1 MPEKILRWV
10 TPIPQNRA
18 EFDKAIAAIR
28 TNPDDN
34 AFLSFGA
41 LPMVHFASLTLFDQ
55 DPHKTN
61 PVLVFECNI
70 DKPYQAYLETLVK
83 VGRRGLDALYADC
96 ARYPAKDSDASEIV
110 RFLKQLNCRPPL
122 YHIGHPNRSV
132 QEIRGDYE
140 LRRSIV
146 HELETNAEL
155 RNRSPVQI
163 RQYIREKTKCPS
175 LPWPSFRC
183 AWHDTW
189 KEPLQ
194 RLPLDEITGREP
206 PKPAPPTPL
215 DEITWKHHKLSWSWF
230 GRTLLLLGL
239 GWFAGFSIAH
249 LAQDLFE
256 IPYRVTTVVFG
267 VVVFLI
273 VRLSAPD
280 SKVFRG
286 LVVATVLWILMAYPF
301 KWHPFPEPW
310 EWWSRL
316 ASLLYLLPLGLLL
329 YSYFNIARTIAVTRP
344 VPPLDDATKQRV
356 AKLLDAEDRNTTNSI
371 YNHVAGLSVLTEKYQ
386 LSRRIRTRLVLSFLN
401 LFYRTQ
407 YVKGKLATIPS
418 IHFAQWSLVGQDR
431 LLFLTNYDG
440 GADSYLDDFFNSL
453 AGGVAYIWHDTTIFP
468 RTTDPRILKLWVR
481 SGQTL
486 AAVRYRAPIYED
498 LTVTTINSNAY
509 LRKRLLRGFGE
520 ASARRWLARLTS
532 TPVEPPPF
540 RRLLTLVKEQFI

>member
-1 MPEKILRWV
+1 MPEKVLRWV

-55 DPHKTN
+55 DPHQTN

-70 DKPYQAYLETLVK
+70 DKPYQAYLDALVE
-83 VGRRGLDALYADC
+83 VGRRGLDALYAHC
-96 ARYPAKDSDASEIV
+96 ADYPPQGSDTSEVV
-110 RFLKQLNCRPPL
+110 RFLKNLKCRPPL

-146 HELETNAEL
+146 HELDTNAEL
-155 RNRSPVQI
+155 RNSSPVQI
-163 RQYIREKTKCPS
+163 RQDIREKTNCPS
-175 LPWPSFRC
+175 LPWPIFRR
-183 AWHDTW
+183 AWHHTW
-189 KEPLQ
+189 SQ
-194 RLPLDEITGREP
+194 P
-206 PKPAPPTPL
+206 PRRPPAPPTPL
-215 DEITWKHHKLSWSWF
+215 KEITWEHHKLSWSWF

-256 IPYRVTTVVFG
+256 IPFRVTTVVCG
-267 VVVFLI
+267 VAVFVI
-273 VRLSAPD
+273 VRMSAPD
-280 SKVFRG
+280 SKVLRG
-286 LVVATVLWILMAYPF
+286 LIVATALWILMAYPF

-316 ASLLYLLPLGLLL
+316 ASLLYLLPLALLL

-356 AKLLDAEDRNTTNSI
+356 GKLLDAEDREPNSI
-371 YNHVAGLSVLTEKYQ
+371 YNHVAGLSVLTENYQ
-386 LSRRIRTRLVLSFLN
+386 LSRRIRTWLVLRFLN

-418 IHFAQWSLVGQDR
+418 IHFAQWSLISEDR

-468 RTTDPRILKLWVR
+468 HTTDPRILKLWVR
-481 SGQTL
+481 RGQTL

-520 ASARRWLARLTS
+520 SSARRWLARLTS